1 MVQKLR
7 LCAPNAE
14 GLSGQTTR
22 SHMPKLKDPECCSES
37 HSQKKNELLN
47 REKDPDDLQDKPL
60 HPSVPSTHS
69 LTPAPTLFESVLEIQ
84 K

>member
-1 MVQKLR
+1 
-7 LCAPNAE
+7 
-14 GLSGQTTR
+14 
-22 SHMPKLKDPECCSES
+22 MPKLKDPECCAES